1 MDFLQI
7 DTTKLWAI
15 IARIVCVDTVE
26 DAQAFAEKV
35 EEAKNILVEA
45 GLRIAGC
52 GSRDLGDPQQAAQIA
67 TVVAA
72 YYED

>member
-1 MDFLQI
+1 MFAEI

-15 IARIVCVDTVE
+15 IARLVCVDTVE
-26 DAQAFAEKV
+26 DAQAFAVKV

-45 GLRIAGC
+45 GLRIAGL
-52 GSRDLGDPQQAAQIA
+52 GSRDLADPQQAVKVA